1 MRGAANNLTK
11 VQHFDASSSESDED
25 DAPLG
30 PESEIS
36 VRLAEEDDRKAFQ
49 DAFITEIG
57 ERDFSRKITFRELL
71 DVVVCAGKDV
81 RADDLKGLW
90 TYGTEKEDI
99 SFEEAFHIFQQAPS
113 TDFDSLYNALNAF
126 SDDVGL
132 IDYDRIIYHIREQAS
147 DHDRSEVK
155 AVLKWLK
162 EQKRH
167 HIDLDTMIYDIH
179 NARTKLK
186 HLNAKIVE
194 EQTREETILHFHRR
208 RTSSIESQQSL
219 SSMFSNRNPNPLNNL
234 DQNQGTA
241 SIVSS
246 FREPLGD
253 KGVTVKSMVIQKSS
267 TQSTCIS
274 YSFTLEK
281 PQRMRINVH
290 INEQIDSSL
299 NRFQNLVLGILQGQ
313 DKVYAVTKRKDNGAV
328 CTEWVKLPAGLYKL
342 RVKFCRPL
350 KMVEPEK
357 SDEILDAKRRLTKSF
372 KVMLMNLFDM
382 FDLPRRDEFEAYSIL
397 SGSGPVKDE
406 KWELIRQN
414 FKLQKPDFLS
424 MKTFIEMHQIEAESY
439 GPKGLLRD
447 MWAAVRELGH
457 NTKFFMSTA
466 CPVLAELLFSE
477 TQCPLAHFEI
487 DQSKTNFEDFLVE
500 YLWENG
506 TPLPYLKEIFSLRQY
521 KTDYYAIL
529 IAGRTDKEMQ
539 YKLDLSM
546 SNNVNIEGHDL
557 LIDQIVPPNTAKVLT
572 VAMAQADSWYLSVKK
587 HSNDGSSQHL
597 PASAK

>member
-1 MRGAANNLTK
+1 MPGAANNFSK

-25 DAPLG
+25 DVDDGPLG

-71 DVVVCAGKDV
+71 DVIVCAGKDV
-81 RADDLKGLW
+81 RSDDLKGLW
-90 TYGTEKEDI
+90 TYGTEKEEI

-113 TDFDSLYNALNAF
+113 TDFDSLYSAWNAF

-132 IDYDRIIYHIREQAS
+132 IDYDRIIYYIREQAT
-147 DHDRSEVK
+147 DQDRNEVK

-162 EQKRH
+162 EQKRY
-167 HIDLDTMIYDIH
+167 HIDLDTMIYDMH
-179 NARTKLK
+179 NAQRFKRK
-186 HLNAKIVE
+186 N
-194 EQTREETILHFHRR
+194 RR
-208 RTSSIESQQSL
+208 GPNPRRKTSSIESQQSL
-219 SSMFSNRNPNPLNNL
+219 SSMFSNRNHNPLNNL

-274 YSFTLEK
+274 YSFTLDK
-281 PQRMRINVH
+281 PQRMRINIH

-382 FDLPRRDEFEAYSIL
+382 FDLDNDGQLSRDEFEAYSIL

-414 FKLQKPDFLS
+414 FKLQKPDYLS

-466 CPVLAELLFSE
+466 CPILAELLFSE
-477 TQCPLAHFEI
+477 HQCPLAHFEI

-506 TPLPYLKEIFSLRQY
+506 TPLPYLKEIFSLRQF

-557 LIDQIVPPNTAKVLT
+557 LIDQTVPPNTAKVLT